1 MLQIR
6 TLVYFDLE
14 ATGLRSSG
22 KPRISEL
29 SLVAVKVEDVLE
41 LQTTITEHL
50 ARVGSSG
57 VENLKPRVL
66 NKLTICVYP
75 MATIMPVVSNITG
88 LDNYNLTDQARFD
101 KNTVDMINSFLLR
114 LPSPVC
120 LVAHNG
126 DNYDF
131 PLLKAELEKVNGSL
145 GADILCADSYNG
157 LQQIFK
163 VKKEKIEYEKQAVEK
178 KLVDIEVKAVSE
190 LLAAGEFEAEMDMPP
205 ETQITPRKRSGEEML
220 NNFKI
225 SKIENESTPSKHK
238 VLDELNKLKQVK
250 ISSMLKSRKKLNFP
264 YSTIPLSYS
273 LVNLHKHLLGVIP
286 SQSHGAE
293 ADCMALLRTTA
304 MMGREWVDWV
314 GNNCYV
320 FMDCEKMWSV

>member
-14 ATGLRSSG
+14 ATGLRLSG

-41 LQTTITEHL
+41 LQTTLTQHL
-50 ARVGSSG
+50 ARIGFSG
-57 VENLKPRVL
+57 VEKLEPRVL

-131 PLLKAELEKVNGSL
+131 PLLKAELEKVNGSI
-145 GADILCADSYNG
+145 GTDILCADSYIG
-157 LQQIFK
+157 FRQIFSIR
-163 VKKEKIEYEKQAVEK
+163 KEKIECEKRAVEK
-178 KLVDIEVKAVSE
+178 KLVDIEVKAVTE
-190 LLAAGEFEAEMDMPP
+190 LLAAGEFEAEMEMPP
-205 ETQITPRKRSGEEML
+205 ETQRTPRKRSGEEIVDYL
-220 NNFKI
+220 KI
-225 SKIENESTPSKHK
+225 SKLENETTPSKYK
-238 VLDELNKLKQVK
+238 VLDEPSKLKQVQ
-250 ISSMLKSRKKLNFP
+250 ISSMLKSRKKLKFTH
-264 YSTIPLSYS
+264 STTPPSYS
-273 LVNLHKHLLGVIP
+273 LINLHKYLLGMYL
-286 SQSHGAE
+286 S
-293 ADCMALLRTTA
+293 
-304 MMGREWVDWV
+304 
-314 GNNCYV
+314 
-320 FMDCEKMWSV
+320 

>member
-57 VENLKPRVL
+57 VESLEPRVL

-75 MATIMPVVSNITG
+75 MATIMPVVSSITG

-114 LPSPVC
+114 LPTPVC
-120 LVAHNG
+120 FVAHNG
-126 DNYDF
+126 DNFDF

-145 GADILCADSYNG
+145 GSDILCADSYNG
-157 LQQIFK
+157 FKHIFNTRQ
-163 VKKEKIEYEKQAVEK
+163 EKIDCEKQAVEEK
-178 KLVDIEVKAVSE
+178 IVDIELKAVSE
-190 LLAAGEFEAEMDMPP
+190 LLAAGEFEAEMDTPP
-205 ETQITPRKRSGEEML
+205 ETQVTPMKRSGEEL
-220 NNFKI
+220 VNYYKI
-225 SKIENESTPSKHK
+225 SKIENESTPSKYK
-238 VLDELNKLKQVK
+238 VLDEPSKLKQVQ
-250 ISSMLKSRKKLNFP
+250 ISSMLKSRKKLKFHH
-264 YSTIPLSYS
+264 SSIPPSYS
-273 LVNLHKHLLGVIP
+273 LLNLHKHLLGEAP

-304 MMGREWVDWV
+304 MMGRDWVDWV
-314 GNNCYV
+314 ENNCYV
-320 FMDCEKMWSV
+320 FMDCEKMWSA

>member
-1 MLQIR
+1 M
-6 TLVYFDLE
+6 
-14 ATGLRSSG
+14 
-22 KPRISEL
+22 
-29 SLVAVKVEDVLE
+29 
-41 LQTTITEHL
+41 
-50 ARVGSSG
+50 G

-75 MATIMPVVSNITG
+75 MATIMPAVSNITG

-131 PLLKAELEKVNGSL
+131 PPLKAELEKGNGRL

-190 LLAAGEFEAEMDMPP
+190 LLAAGEFEVEMDMPP
-205 ETQITPRKRSGEEML
+205 ETQITSRKRSGEEML
-220 NNFKI
+220 NYFKI
-225 SKIENESTPSKHK
+225 SKIENESTPSKYK
-238 VLDELNKLKQVK
+238 VLELNKLKQVK

-273 LVNLHKHLLGVIP
+273 LVNLHKHLLGVVP

-320 FMDCEKMWSV
+320 FMDCE

>member
-57 VENLKPRVL
+57 VESLEPRVL

-114 LPSPVC
+114 LPTPVC

-126 DNYDF
+126 DNFDF

-145 GADILCADSYNG
+145 GTDILCADSYNG
-157 LQQIFK
+157 FKHIFK
-163 VKKEKIEYEKQAVEK
+163 TRQEKIDCEKQAVEEK
-178 KLVDIEVKAVSE
+178 IVDIELKAVSE
-190 LLAAGEFEAEMDMPP
+190 LLAAGEFEAEMDTPP
-205 ETQITPRKRSGEEML
+205 ETQVTPMKRSGEEL
-220 NNFKI
+220 VNYYKI
-225 SKIENESTPSKHK
+225 SKIENESTPSKYK
-238 VLDELNKLKQVK
+238 VLDEPSKLKQVQ
-250 ISSMLKSRKKLNFP
+250 ISSMLKSRKKLKFDHN
-264 YSTIPLSYS
+264 SIPPSYS
-273 LVNLHKHLLGVIP
+273 LLNLHKHLLGEPP

-293 ADCMALLRTTA
+293 ADCMALLKTTA
-304 MMGREWVDWV
+304 MMGRDWV
-314 GNNCYV
+314 NWVENNCYV
-320 FMDCEKMWSV
+320 FMDCEKMWSA